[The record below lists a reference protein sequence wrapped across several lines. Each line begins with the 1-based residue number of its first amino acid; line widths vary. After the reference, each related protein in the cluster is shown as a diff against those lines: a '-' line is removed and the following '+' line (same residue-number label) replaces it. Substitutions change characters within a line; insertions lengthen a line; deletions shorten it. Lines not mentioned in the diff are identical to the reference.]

1 MSLTAQH
8 AEIREQLQVL
18 QEHLQALDLWSAVP
32 PSAEAMASTMPFMY
46 DTLEFHQW
54 LQWVFV
60 PRLHA
65 LIEAGRPLPG
75 NCNTHALGEHE
86 FARLAPRDVSALLAV
101 LLRIDK
107 RLNAG
112 PAGSGS
118 GPH

>member
-8 AEIREQLQVL
+8 HELLERLQALEAEMR
-18 QEHLQALDLWSAVP
+18 ALDLWSTVP

-60 PRLHA
+60 PRLNA
-65 LIEAGRPLPG
+65 LIDAHSPLPG

-86 FARLAPRDVSALLAV
+86 FARLAPLDCSRLLASLQQIDRV
-101 LLRIDK
+101 LNTGHVPD
-107 RLNAG
+107 A
-112 PAGSGS
+112 
-118 GPH
+118 

>member
-8 AEIREQLQVL
+8 TEIRQQ
-18 QEHLQALDLWSAVP
+18 LQALQMELHALGLWSTVP

-60 PRLHA
+60 PRLQA
-65 LIEAGRPLPG
+65 LMEAGSPLPG
-75 NCNTHALGEHE
+75 NCHTHALGEHE
-86 FARLAPRDVSALLAV
+86 FSRLAPRDVSALLAV
-101 LLRIDK
+101 LQRIDQ

-112 PAGSGS
+112 APGA
-118 GPH
+118 PH

>member
-8 AEIREQLQVL
+8 AEIREQLQAL
-18 QEHLQALDLWSAVP
+18 QEHLQALELWSAAP

-65 LIEAGRPLPG
+65 LIETGSPLPG
-75 NCNTHALGEHE
+75 NCNTRALGEHE
-86 FARLAPRDVSALLAV
+86 FARLAPRDISPLLAV
-101 LLRIDK
+101 LQRIDQ

-112 PAGSGS
+112 VGAS
-118 GPH
+118 PH

>member
-8 AEIREQLQVL
+8 AEIRE
-18 QEHLQALDLWSAVP
+18 HLQLLKVQMQSLGLWSATP
-32 PSAEAMASTMPFMY
+32 PSAEAMASAMPFMY

-65 LIEAGRPLPG
+65 LIEAGSPLPG
-75 NCNTHALGEHE
+75 NCHTHPLGEHE
-86 FARLAPRDVSALLAV
+86 FARLAPRDCTPLLAV
-101 LLRIDK
+101 LQRIDQ

-112 PAGSGS
+112 ASAGSAA
-118 GPH
+118 H